1 MNQILLYFI
10 YAPIVGWTF
19 YSIYYIRKLWKAKS
33 TNKINLYWYNSIPSV
48 FTTLGIFGT
57 FVGIYYGLQKF
68 DVANID
74 NSIPTLLEGMKGA
87 FLTSI
92 FGIGLSLLFRRI
104 GQGVL
109 RSVEIKEQPKKT
121 KKNELSALSEIINI
135 LIATK
140 EETKSNFEKL
150 DTALIGETD
159 NSLSTQL
166 IKLRNQTTDNQ
177 KEQERQNVLL
187 EKIQTSLI
195 GDEEMSLLTQL
206 EKVRSQLADNHKEQ
220 KEHKNVLQTINETL
234 GADSTK
240 SILSQIKI
248 FKSDQNAN
256 NKMLKSKFDE
266 FSDLLAKNNTEA
278 LVEVMKSATET
289 FNAQMSELI
298 KKLVQEN
305 FKELNNSVQSLNT
318 WQQENKEM
326 ILSLTEQ
333 FKTVSEDF
341 EIASVSIKEI
351 TENTAKLT
359 EDNSQLSRLIQELQK
374 VLIDDTKFQEVI
386 TKLEGTIDT
395 VKQNTESFDKTTNK
409 LNNWIGKEHDFK
421 QSVNILIT
429 RLKEIE
435 KLKDI
440 NGEFW
445 SNTKVQMEEGVS
457 IIANSSTELRE
468 SLNSIS
474 EEFTEQLNQTLTS
487 LDELIQRF
495 NRILQK

>member
-1 MNQILLYFI
+1 MNENNLLI
-10 YAPIVGWTF
+10 
-19 YSIYYIRKLWKAKS
+19 SK
-33 TNKINLYWYNSIPSV
+33 
-48 FTTLGIFGT
+48 
-57 FVGIYYGLQKF
+57 
-68 DVANID
+68 
-74 NSIPTLLEGMKGA
+74 
-87 FLTSI
+87 
-92 FGIGLSLLFRRI
+92 
-104 GQGVL
+104 
-109 RSVEIKEQPKKT
+109 
-121 KKNELSALSEIINI
+121 
-135 LIATK
+135 
-140 EETKSNFEKL
+140 
-150 DTALIGETD
+150 
-159 NSLSTQL
+159 
-166 IKLRNQTTDNQ
+166 
-177 KEQERQNVLL
+177 
-187 EKIQTSLI
+187 
-195 GDEEMSLLTQL
+195 
-206 EKVRSQLADNHKEQ
+206 
-220 KEHKNVLQTINETL
+220 
-234 GADSTK
+234 
-240 SILSQIKI
+240 
-248 FKSDQNAN
+248 
-256 NKMLKSKFDE
+256 KFDE

-409 LNNWIGKEHDFK
+409 LNDWIGKEHDFK

-435 KLKDI
+435 KIKDI

-487 LDELIQRF
+487 LDELIQRLIEHYT
-495 NRILQK
+495 NR

>member
-1 MNQILLYFI
+1 MLTKGINR
-10 YAPIVGWTF
+10 IVPDV
-19 YSIYYIRKLWKAKS
+19 YD
-33 TNKINLYWYNSIPSV
+33 SIPNV
-48 FTTLGIFGT
+48 FTTFGILGT
-57 FVGIYYGLQKF
+57 FVGIYFGLRTF
-68 DVANID
+68 DVSNI
-74 NSIPTLLEGMKGA
+74 NEGILALLEGLKTA
-87 FLTSI
+87 FTTSI
-92 FGIGLSLLFRRI
+92 WGIILSFIFGKVS
-104 GQGVL
+104 QVAL
-109 RSVEIKEQPKKT
+109 RSAERKSSKQSSSKQPIDELGTLKVIN
-121 KKNELSALSEIINI
+121 KNLTQSRKDSN
-135 LIATK
+135 
-140 EETKSNFEKL
+140 SNF
-150 DTALIGETD
+150 
-159 NSLSTQL
+159 
-166 IKLRNQTTDNQ
+166 QTLN
-177 KEQERQNVLL
+177 
-187 EKIQTSLI
+187 TSLI
-195 GDEEMSLLTQL
+195 GENDDSVSTQLVKLKNEFAKFNGSLQLQNETMLQVLQALGGDGETSLLTQIQKL
-206 EKVRSQLADNHKEQ
+206 RVEQ
-220 KEHKNVLQTINETL
+220 RDTSEETKKNVKLIVDSMNE
-234 GADSTK
+234 
-240 SILSQIKI
+240 
-248 FKSDQNAN
+248 N
-256 NKMLKSKFDE
+256 NLLISKKFDE

-278 LVEVMKSATET
+278 LVDVMKSATEA
-289 FNAQMSELI
+289 FNEQMSELI
-298 KKLVQEN
+298 EKLVQEN

-341 EIASVSIKEI
+341 KIASVSIKEI

-409 LNNWIGKEHDFK
+409 LNDWIGKEHDFK

-435 KLKDI
+435 KIKDI

-487 LDELIQRF
+487 LDELIQRLIKHYT
-495 NRILQK
+495 NIK